1 MNVIKITPRGYCHGV
16 VNALQIVAR
25 VLADENIAKP
35 IYLLGEIVHNQN
47 ITDVLTKK
55 GLITL
60 NGSSR
65 SEMLDSVSSGT
76 IIITAH
82 GIDPHLIQK
91 ALDKGLNVVDA
102 TCVDVYRTHD
112 VIQNKLE
119 QGYDV
124 IYIGKKNHP
133 EPEGAIGINPERI
146 HLVSSITDIQNLQL
160 ANEKICITN
169 QTTMSVWDTAK
180 IMQQAKQLYPTLE
193 TINEICSSTSMRQEA
208 VSEMAKLCDLTIV
221 VGDPK
226 SNNTNRLVE
235 ISQEIAGTPAIR
247 INNLEELDPQIL
259 VEHHTIGIT
268 SGASTPTIITSEII
282 KFVEDF
288 DPLDPATWDTRSKI
302 DHDRIIPRAKKTA
315 QNPERKN

>member
-1 MNVIKITPRGYCHGV
+1 MKVIKITPRGYCHGV

-25 VLADENIAKP
+25 VLADETIAQP

-60 NGSSR
+60 NGNSR
-65 SEMLDSVSSGT
+65 SEMLDKVDSGT

-82 GIDPHLIQK
+82 GIDPHLIKK
-91 ALDKGLNVVDA
+91 AEAKGLNVVDA

-112 VIQNKLE
+112 VIYEKL
-119 QGYDV
+119 QAGYDV

-133 EPEGAIGINPERI
+133 EPEGAIGIDPDRI
-146 HLVSSITDIQNLQL
+146 HLVSNIADIQNLTVTNKKL
-160 ANEKICITN
+160 CITN
-169 QTTMSVWDTAK
+169 QTTMSVWDTVK
-180 IMQQAKQLYPTLE
+180 IMEQAKQLYPTLE
-193 TINEICSSTSMRQEA
+193 IINEICSSTSMRQEA

-235 ISQEIAGTPAIR
+235 ISEEIAKTPAIR
-247 INNLEELDPQIL
+247 INNLEELDPNLL
-259 VEHHTIGIT
+259 VNYETIGIT

-288 DPLDPATWDTRSKI
+288 DPQNKDTWDTTSKI
-302 DHDRIIPRAKKTA
+302 DHDRIIPRAKKNTT
-315 QNPERKN
+315 NNK

>member
-16 VNALQIVAR
+16 VNALQIVAS
-25 VLADENIAKP
+25 VLADETIPKP

-60 NGSSR
+60 NGKSR
-65 SEMLDSVSSGT
+65 SEMLDAVDTGT

-82 GIDPHLIQK
+82 GIDPHLIAK
-91 ALDKGLNVVDA
+91 AEAKGLNVVDA

-112 VIQNKLE
+112 VITEKL
-119 QGYDV
+119 QAGYDV
-124 IYIGKKNHP
+124 IYIGKQNHP

-146 HLVSSITDIQNLQL
+146 HLVSNIEDIQNLNL
-160 ANEKICITN
+160 TNDKLCITN
-169 QTTMSVWDTAK
+169 QTTMSVWDTIQ
-180 IMQQAKQLYPTLE
+180 IMEQAKKLYPTLE
-193 TINEICSSTSMRQEA
+193 IINEICSSTSMRQEA

-235 ISQEIAGTPAIR
+235 ISQQIAKTPAIR
-247 INNLEELDPQIL
+247 INNLEELDPQL
-259 VEHHTIGIT
+259 LTNYQTIGIT

-288 DPLDPATWDTRSKI
+288 DPDNKDTWDTTSHI
-302 DHDRIIPRAKKTA
+302 DHDRIIPRARKKSC
-315 QNPERKN
+315 Q